1 LPPAEFPTG
10 KTNPQ
15 YEQKFSIEPG
25 ADFRQSTRMATN
37 ESSNPALDLA
47 FDHVQH
53 TGRHLFLTGKAG
65 TGKTTFLR
73 SLRERLPKQMVV
85 TAPTGVAAINAGGV
99 TLHSFFQLP
108 FGPLAGRET
117 EQPHF
122 RFSRDKIAMIRGM
135 DLLVIDEISM
145 VRADLL
151 DAVDGVLRRYR
162 DRRKPFGGVQLLM
175 IGDLQQLSPVVKDNE
190 WELLKDHYDTP
201 YFFGSRALRE
211 TDYAC
216 IELTRVYRQQDG
228 RFLDLLNQVRD
239 NCLTA
244 DALAELNRRHLPDF
258 SPADVEGYI
267 TLCTHNAQAQR
278 LNDAKLAALPSPAV
292 RFTADISGSFPE
304 LSYPVDPQIE
314 LKVGAQVMFA
324 KNDLSAEKL
333 FFNGKIGRVTAI
345 DGASVRVR
353 CPDDPADIAVE
364 PMQWD
369 NVKYAIDPATNRI
382 AETIEGTFRQI
393 PLKLAWAITIHKSQG
408 LTFERAIIDAN
419 ASFAHGQVYVAL
431 SRCKTLEGL
440 VLRTPLRPRSIIADP
455 AVADYIRQTAAR
467 RPDADR
473 LETDRLTYQREL
485 LVELFNFRL
494 LRYHLNALLELADL
508 HRGSLLPGLVE
519 LFGRLH
525 DTAQT
530 DLVAVGEK
538 FLSQIDRLLT
548 EHADAETHPAL
559 RERLQK
565 AAGYFE
571 DQLLHEILEHLA
583 GADLELDNQALR
595 RQLLNLREKAETEA
609 RIKLAGIQACADG
622 FDVQRVL
629 AARSA
634 ATLDVPPAARGG
646 KKARRKGKTA
656 AAMDTSAAPAR
667 PELFEALRA
676 WRAAQ
681 AAARGVPAYHF
692 FSQKTL
698 YALAAAAPKTPADLS
713 NIHGIGPKKLAQ
725 YGDALLDLVR
735 QHG

>member
-1 LPPAEFPTG
+1 
-10 KTNPQ
+10 
-15 YEQKFSIEPG
+15 
-25 ADFRQSTRMATN
+25 MATN

-175 IGDLQQLSPVVKDNE
+175 IGDLQQLAPVVKDNE
-190 WELLKDHYDTP
+190 WDLLKDHYDTP

-292 RFTADISGSFPE
+292 RFAADISGSFPE

-455 AVADYIRQTAAR
+455 AVADYIRQIAAR

-473 LETDRLTYQREL
+473 LETDRLETDRLTFQREL

-548 EHADAETHPAL
+548 GHSDAETHPAL

-565 AAGYFE
+565 AHGYFE
-571 DQLLHEILEHLA
+571 DKLRNVVLDAH
-583 GADLELDNQALR
+583 ADADCELDNQALR
-595 RQLLNLREKAETEA
+595 RQLLNAKEKAETEA
-609 RIKLAGIQACADG
+609 RIKLAGIQACANG
-622 FDVQRVL
+622 FNVQRVL

-634 ATLDVPPAARGG
+634 AALKVEPAP
-646 KKARRKGKTA
+646 KSRRKGKVPA
-656 AAMDTSAAPAR
+656 AAIDTTAAPAN
-667 PELFEALRA
+667 PVLFEALRA
-676 WRAAQ
+676 WRAEQ
-681 AAARGVPAYHF
+681 AAALKVPAYHL

-698 YALAAAAPKTPADLS
+698 YALAAAAPKTEAELAG
-713 NIHGIGPKKLAQ
+713 IHGIGPKKLAQ
-725 YGDALLDLVR
+725 HGEALLDLVR
-735 QHG
+735 QNT

>member
-1 LPPAEFPTG
+1 
-10 KTNPQ
+10 
-15 YEQKFSIEPG
+15 
-25 ADFRQSTRMATN
+25 MATN

-151 DAVDGVLRRYR
+151 DAVDDVLRRYR

-175 IGDLQQLSPVVKDNE
+175 IGDLQQLSPVVKDSE
-190 WELLKDHYDTP
+190 WELLKDLYDTP

-292 RFTADISGSFPE
+292 RFAADISGSFPE

-455 AVADYIRQTAAR
+455 AVADYIRQIAAR

-473 LETDRLTYQREL
+473 LETDRLETDRLTFQREL

-548 EHADAETHPAL
+548 GHSDAETHPAL

-565 AAGYFE
+565 AHGYFE
-571 DQLLHEILEHLA
+571 DKLRNVVLDAH
-583 GADLELDNQALR
+583 ADADCELDNQALR
-595 RQLLNLREKAETEA
+595 RQLLNAKEKAETEA
-609 RIKLAGIQACADG
+609 RIKLAGIQACANG
-622 FDVQRVL
+622 FNVQRVL

-634 ATLDVPPAARGG
+634 AALKVEPAP
-646 KKARRKGKTA
+646 KSRRKGKVPA
-656 AAMDTSAAPAR
+656 AAIDTTAAPAN
-667 PELFEALRA
+667 PVLFEALRA
-676 WRAAQ
+676 WRAEQ
-681 AAARGVPAYHF
+681 AAALKVPAYHL

-698 YALAAAAPKTPADLS
+698 YALAAAAPKTEAELAG
-713 NIHGIGPKKLAQ
+713 IHGIGPKKLAQ
-725 YGDALLDLVR
+725 HGEALLDLVR
-735 QHG
+735 QNT

>member
-1 LPPAEFPTG
+1 
-10 KTNPQ
+10 
-15 YEQKFSIEPG
+15 
-25 ADFRQSTRMATN
+25 MATDD
-37 ESSNPALDLA
+37 SSNPALERA
-47 FDHVQH
+47 FDHLRL
-53 TGRHLFLTGKAG
+53 TSRHLFLTGKAG

-73 SLRERLPKQMVV
+73 SLRDRLPKQMVV
-85 TAPTGVAAINAGGV
+85 AAPTGVAAINAGGV

-117 EQPHF
+117 EPPHF

-151 DAVDGVLRRYR
+151 DAVDGVLRRFR

-175 IGDLQQLSPVVKDNE
+175 IGDLQQLSPVVKDSE
-190 WELLKDHYDTP
+190 WELLKDLYDTP

-228 RFLDLLNQVRD
+228 RFLDLLNLVRD
-239 NCLTA
+239 NCLTPA
-244 DALAELNRRHLPDF
+244 ALAELNRRHLPDF
-258 SPADVEGYI
+258 SPADAEGYI
-267 TLCTHNAQAQR
+267 TLCTHNRQAER
-278 LNDAKLAALPSPAV
+278 LNQARLRALDAPAV
-292 RFTADISGSFPE
+292 RFDADITGAFPE
-304 LSYPVDPQIE
+304 LSYPVDPHIE
-314 LKVGAQVMFA
+314 LKVGAQVLFV
-324 KNDLSAEKL
+324 KNDPSPAKR

-345 DGASVRVR
+345 NGASVRVR
-353 CPDDPADIAVE
+353 CPDDPEDITVE
-364 PMQWD
+364 PMPWD

-408 LTFERAIIDAN
+408 LTFERAIIEAD

-431 SRCKTLEGL
+431 SRCKTLDGL

-455 AVADYIRQTAAR
+455 AVADYIRQMAGR
-467 RPDADR
+467 QPDDDR
-473 LETDRLTYQREL
+473 LELDRLTYQREL
-485 LVELFNFRL
+485 LADLFSFHR

-508 HRGSLLPGLVE
+508 NRGSVLPGLVE

-525 DTAQT
+525 DTARD
-530 DLVAVGEK
+530 DLLAVGEK
-538 FLSQIDRLLT
+538 FLAQIDRLLAG
-548 EHADAETHPAL
+548 HPDAETHPAL

-571 DQLLHEILEHLA
+571 DQLLHSLLEPLA
-583 GADLELDNQALR
+583 DADLELDNQALR
-595 RQLLNLREKAETEA
+595 RQLLNAREKAVTEA
-609 RIKLAGIQACADG
+609 RIKLAGIRACTDG
-622 FDVQRVL
+622 FHVQSLL

-634 ATLDVPPAARGG
+634 AALDVPPAARGG
-646 KKARRKGKTA
+646 KKARRKGKAPA
-656 AAMDTSAAPAR
+656 AAIDTTSAPAH

-676 WRAAQ
+676 WRTEQ
-681 AAARGVPAYHF
+681 AAAQGVPAYHL

-698 YALAAAAPKTPADLS
+698 YALAAAAPKTQADLS

-725 YGDALLDLVR
+725 YGDALLDLVKR
-735 QHG
+735 HG

>member
-1 LPPAEFPTG
+1 M
-10 KTNPQ
+10 Q
-15 YEQKFSIEPG
+15 IPG
-25 ADFRQSTRMATN
+25 N
-37 ESSNPALDLA
+37 SNPALDLA

-73 SLRERLPKQMVV
+73 SLKERLPKQMVV
-85 TAPTGVAAINAGGV
+85 VAPTGVAAINAGGV

-108 FGPLAGRET
+108 FGPRAGREN
-117 EQPHF
+117 EQQHF

-190 WELLKDHYDTP
+190 WELLRDLYDTP

-216 IELTRVYRQQDG
+216 IELTQVYRQQDG
-228 RFLDLLNQVRD
+228 RFLDLLNAVRE
-239 NCLTA
+239 NRLSPE
-244 DALAELNRRHLPDF
+244 ALAELNRRHVPDF
-258 SPADVEGYI
+258 SPADGEGYI

-278 LNDAKLAALPSPAV
+278 LNDSKLRGLSAPAV
-292 RFTADISGSFPE
+292 RFAAEINGAFPE

-314 LKVGAQVMFA
+314 LKVGAQVMFI
-324 KNDLSAEKL
+324 KNDPSPDKL
-333 FFNGKIGRVTAI
+333 FYNGKIGRIVAI

-353 CPDDPADIAVE
+353 CPDDPAEIAVA

-369 NVKYAIDPATNRI
+369 NVKYAIDPGTNRI
-382 AETIEGTFRQI
+382 AETIEGTFKQI

-408 LTFERAIIDAN
+408 LTFERAIVEAD

-440 VLRTPLRPRSIIADP
+440 VLRTPLRPSSIIVDP
-455 AVADYIRQTAAR
+455 AVADYVRQMAAR
-467 RPDADR
+467 HPDPDR
-473 LETDRLTYQREL
+473 LQTDRLTYQREL
-485 LVELFNFRL
+485 LVNLFSFHR

-508 HRGSLLPGLVE
+508 NRGSVLPGLVE
-519 LFGRLH
+519 RFGQLH
-525 DTAQT
+525 DVAQA

-538 FLSQIDRLLT
+538 FLLQIDRLLT
-548 EHADAETHPAL
+548 DHPDAETNPAL

-565 AAGYFE
+565 AAGYFVAKLR
-571 DQLLHEILEHLA
+571 DGILDSLA
-583 GADLELDNQALR
+583 DADCELDNQALR
-595 RQLLNLREKAETEA
+595 RQLLNAKEKAETEA

-622 FDVQRVL
+622 FNVQTFL

-634 ATLDVPPAARGG
+634 ATLKPDPTAHAKKSRRKSKAPAA
-646 KKARRKGKTA
+646 AI
-656 AAMDTSAAPAR
+656 DTSAAPAN
-667 PELFEALRA
+667 PVLFEALRA
-676 WRAAQ
+676 WRTEQ
-681 AAARGVPAYHF
+681 AAAQQVPAYHL

-698 YALAAAAPKTPADLS
+698 YALAAATPKTEAELS
-713 NIHGIGPKKLAQ
+713 EIHGIGPKKLAQ
-725 YGDALLDLVR
+725 YGETLLGLVR
-735 QHG
+735 QNA

>member
-1 LPPAEFPTG
+1 
-10 KTNPQ
+10 
-15 YEQKFSIEPG
+15 
-25 ADFRQSTRMATN
+25 MATN

-258 SPADVEGYI
+258 SPANVEGYI

-473 LETDRLTYQREL
+473 LETDRLTFQREL

-548 EHADAETHPAL
+548 GHSDAETHPAL

-571 DQLLHEILEHLA
+571 DQLLHEILELLA
-583 GADLELDNQALR
+583 GADLDLDNQALR
-595 RQLLNLREKAETEA
+595 RQLLNLREKAGTEA

>member
-1 LPPAEFPTG
+1 
-10 KTNPQ
+10 
-15 YEQKFSIEPG
+15 
-25 ADFRQSTRMATN
+25 MATN

-595 RQLLNLREKAETEA
+595 RQLLNLREKAETET

-713 NIHGIGPKKLAQ
+713 NIHGIGPKKIAQ

>member
-1 LPPAEFPTG
+1 
-10 KTNPQ
+10 
-15 YEQKFSIEPG
+15 
-25 ADFRQSTRMATN
+25 MATN

-175 IGDLQQLSPVVKDNE
+175 IGDLQQLSPVVKDHE
-190 WELLKDHYDTP
+190 WELLRNLYDTP

-216 IELTRVYRQQDG
+216 IELTQVYRQQDG
-228 RFLDLLNQVRD
+228 RFLDLLNAVRE
-239 NCLTA
+239 NRLSPE
-244 DALAELNRRHLPDF
+244 ALAELNRRHVPDF
-258 SPADVEGYI
+258 SPADGEGYV

-278 LNDAKLAALPSPAV
+278 LNDSKLREIAVPAIRFAAEIHGA
-292 RFTADISGSFPE
+292 FPE

-314 LKVGAQVMFA
+314 LKVGAQVMFV
-324 KNDLSAEKL
+324 KNDPSPDKL
-333 FFNGKIGRVTAI
+333 FYNGKIGRIVAI

-353 CPDDPADIAVE
+353 CPGDPADISVA
-364 PMQWD
+364 PMEWD

-382 AETIEGTFRQI
+382 AETVEGTFKQI

-408 LTFERAIIDAN
+408 LTFERAVIEAD

-440 VLRTPLRPRSIIADP
+440 VLRTPLRSRSIIVDP
-455 AVADYIRQTAAR
+455 AVADYVRQMSAR
-467 RPDADR
+467 QPDDAQ
-473 LETDRLTYQREL
+473 LELDRLTYQREL
-485 LVELFNFRL
+485 LVNLFSFHR
-494 LRYHLNALLELADL
+494 LRYQLNALLELADL
-508 HRGSLLPGLVE
+508 NRGSVLPGLVE
-519 LFGRLH
+519 RFGQLH
-525 DTAQT
+525 DVAQA

-538 FLSQIDRLLT
+538 FLLQIDRLLAD
-548 EHADAETHPAL
+548 HPDAETNAAL

-565 AAGYFE
+565 ANGYFAAKLR
-571 DQLLHEILEHLA
+571 DGILDSLA
-583 GADLELDNQALR
+583 DADCELDNQALR
-595 RQLLNLREKAETEA
+595 RQLLNAKEKAETEA

-622 FDVQRVL
+622 FDVQRFL

-634 ATLDVPPAARGG
+634 AALKVEPTP
-646 KKARRKGKTA
+646 KSRRKGKTPA
-656 AAMDTSAAPAR
+656 AAIDTTAAPAN
-667 PELFEALRA
+667 PVLFEALRA
-676 WRAAQ
+676 WRAKQ
-681 AAARGVPAYHF
+681 AAAKKLPAYCI
-692 FSQKTL
+692 FSQKAL
-698 YALAAAAPKTPADLS
+698 CALAAAAPKTPAELS
-713 NIHGIGPKKLAQ
+713 EIHGIGPKKIAQ
-725 YGDALLDLVR
+725 YGEPLLDLVR
-735 QHG
+735 QNG